1 MPADRMHQSF
11 MMKADI
17 LSATKGI
24 PMMTRWFLAATL
36 QLVGTTPYVQPFV
49 VTQAQPDMPR
59 IVDTEVQKDPA
70 DTEQPILKWN
80 ELRAEYDRLQLKA
93 EDLQRQLEKA
103 QQDLA
108 GGKKALGDVN
118 ARLAVLEKEKSQM
131 AGALTE
137 ARDQARDLST
147 KLAAEQVKAATLRE
161 DKQRLMSGT
170 TTTKEEIA
178 RLQKHAAEL
187 ETEAARAEDLAKRL
201 AERDQEIE
209 RLRKYGAD
217 RESLANKVTGLT
229 DKLERAKQQVTSLT
243 DELIARNEE
252 AARVRQERD
261 QLIMEIQKRQEGLK
275 GSDSSAVHNHSIEK
289 APEDRAKLNIGPLDG
304 ALLHELRKPFPGIR

>member
-1 MPADRMHQSF
+1 
-11 MMKADI
+11 
-17 LSATKGI
+17 
-24 PMMTRWFLAATL
+24 MMTPWVLAATL
-36 QLVGTTPYVQPFV
+36 QVASSIPYVQPFMV
-49 VTQAQPDMPR
+49 SQAQSDMPR
-59 IVDTEVQKDPA
+59 TVDAETSKDPA

-80 ELRAEYDRLQLKA
+80 ELRAEYDRLHLKA

-108 GGKKALGDVN
+108 GGKKALADVN
-118 ARLAVLEKEKSQM
+118 TRLAALEKEKSQM

-147 KLAAEQVKAATLRE
+147 KLAAEQIKAATLRE

-187 ETEAARAEDLAKRL
+187 ETEAARADDLAKRL

-209 RLRKYGAD
+209 RLRKSVAD
-217 RESLANKVTGLT
+217 RESLANKVAGLT

-243 DELIARNEE
+243 DELITRNEE

-275 GSDSSAVHNHSIEK
+275 GSDSSAVNNRSIQK
-289 APEDRAKLNIGPLDG
+289 STEDRTKLNIEPLDG
-304 ALLHELRKPFPGIR
+304 ALLRELSKPFPEPR

>member
-1 MPADRMHQSF
+1 
-11 MMKADI
+11 
-17 LSATKGI
+17 
-24 PMMTRWFLAATL
+24 MMTPWFLAAVL
-36 QLVGTTPYVQPFV
+36 QLISLTPYVQPLMV
-49 VTQAQPDMPR
+49 AQAQPDMPR
-59 IVDTEVQKDPA
+59 TVDADIQKDPA
-70 DTEQPILKWN
+70 DAEQPILKWN
-80 ELRAEYDRLQLKA
+80 ELRTEYDRLHLKA

-108 GGKKALGDVN
+108 GGKKALADVN
-118 ARLAVLEKEKSQM
+118 TRLAALEKEKSQM

-137 ARDQARDLST
+137 ARDQTRDLST
-147 KLAAEQVKAATLRE
+147 KLAAEQIKAATLRE

-187 ETEAARAEDLAKRL
+187 ETEAARADDLAKRL

-209 RLRKYGAD
+209 RLRKSVAD
-217 RESLANKVTGLT
+217 RESLANKVASLT

-243 DELIARNEE
+243 DELITRNEE

-275 GSDSSAVHNHSIEK
+275 GSDSSAVNNRSIEK
-289 APEDRAKLNIGPLDG
+289 SPEDRTKLHIEPLNG
-304 ALLHELRKPFPGIR
+304 ALFRELSKPFPEPR

>member
-1 MPADRMHQSF
+1 
-11 MMKADI
+11 
-17 LSATKGI
+17 
-24 PMMTRWFLAATL
+24 MMTSWFLAATL
-36 QLVGTTPYVQPFV
+36 QLIASPPHAFPFMAAQ
-49 VTQAQPDMPR
+49 TQLTMPR
-59 IVDTEVQKDPA
+59 TLEAEPQKEKDGPDP
-70 DTEQPILKWN
+70 EPPMLKWN
-80 ELRAEYDRLQLKA
+80 ELRTEYDRLQLKA
-93 EDLQRQLEKA
+93 EDLQRQLDKA

-187 ETEAARAEDLAKRL
+187 ETDAARAEDLAKRL

-209 RLRKYGAD
+209 RLRKSVAD

-229 DKLERAKQQVTSLT
+229 DKLERAKQQLTSLT
-243 DELIARNEE
+243 DELAIRNEE

-261 QLIMEIQKRQEGLK
+261 QLIIEIQKRQEGLK
-275 GSDSSAVHNHSIEK
+275 GRDSSAARTGAYDRSIERS
-289 APEDRAKLNIGPLDG
+289 PDDRTKLNIEPSDGPISR
-304 ALLHELRKPFPGIR
+304 ELGKPLPGTRELNGH

>member
-1 MPADRMHQSF
+1 
-11 MMKADI
+11 
-17 LSATKGI
+17 
-24 PMMTRWFLAATL
+24 MMTPWLLAATL
-36 QLVGTTPYVQPFV
+36 HLISATQHVHPITVVQVAVDIPR
-49 VTQAQPDMPR
+49 VTDA
-59 IVDTEVQKDPA
+59 ENQKESSEY
-70 DTEQPILKWN
+70 EQPPLKWN
-80 ELRAEYDRLQLKA
+80 ELRTEYDRLQLKA

-108 GGKKALGDVN
+108 GAKKTLGDVN
-118 ARLAVLEKEKSQM
+118 TRVAAMEKEKSQM

-187 ETEAARAEDLAKRL
+187 ETEAARADDLAKRL

-209 RLRKYGAD
+209 RLRKAVAD
-217 RESLANKVTGLT
+217 RESLANKVTALT
-229 DKLERAKQQVTSLT
+229 DKFERAKQQVISLT
-243 DELIARNEE
+243 DELTTRNEE

-261 QLIMEIQKRQEGLK
+261 QLIMEIQKRQEGQK
-275 GSDSSAVHNHSIEK
+275 GGDSSAVNRG
-289 APEDRAKLNIGPLDG
+289 APDGFIGRSQQDRTKLNIEPQER
-304 ALLHELRKPFPGIR
+304 ASLHELRKPFLEIR

>member
-1 MPADRMHQSF
+1 
-11 MMKADI
+11 
-17 LSATKGI
+17 
-24 PMMTRWFLAATL
+24 MMTPWFLAATL
-36 QLVGTTPYVQPFV
+36 QLISSTAYVYPFM

-59 IVDTEVQKDPA
+59 VVDSDPQKDA
-70 DTEQPILKWN
+70 SDAEQPISKWN
-80 ELRAEYDRLQLKA
+80 ELRTEYDRLQLKA
-93 EDLQRQLEKA
+93 EDLQRQLDKA

-118 ARLAVLEKEKSQM
+118 TRLAVLEKEKSQM

-209 RLRKYGAD
+209 RLRKSVAD

-243 DELIARNEE
+243 DELTIRNEE
-252 AARVRQERD
+252 AARIRQERD
-261 QLIMEIQKRQEGLK
+261 QLIIEIQKRQEGSK
-275 GSDSSAVHNHSIEK
+275 GRDSSARIGPYDRSIER
-289 APEDRAKLNIGPLDG
+289 APDDRTKLNIEPSNGPI
-304 ALLHELRKPFPGIR
+304 LHELSKPFPTR

>member
-1 MPADRMHQSF
+1 MITPW
-11 MMKADI
+11 
-17 LSATKGI
+17 LLTV
-24 PMMTRWFLAATL
+24 TL
-36 QLVGTTPYVQPFV
+36 HLVGSTQYAYPIT
-49 VTQAQPDMPR
+49 VTQLDPDIPR
-59 IVDTEVQKDPA
+59 LTEAENQKEPSDP
-70 DTEQPILKWN
+70 EQPVSKWT
-80 ELRAEYDRLQLKA
+80 ELRTEYDRLQLKA

-118 ARLAVLEKEKSQM
+118 ARLAAMEKEKSQM
-131 AGALTE
+131 ASALTE

-187 ETEAARAEDLAKRL
+187 ETDAARADDLAKRL
-201 AERDQEIE
+201 TERDQEIE
-209 RLRKYGAD
+209 RLRKAVAD
-217 RESLANKVTGLT
+217 RETLANKLTALT
-229 DKLERAKQQVTSLT
+229 DKFERAKQQVTSLT
-243 DELIARNEE
+243 DELTTRNEE
-252 AARVRQERD
+252 ASRVRQERD

-275 GSDSSAVHNHSIEK
+275 GRDSSAVGRGALDPSIGRGQQ
-289 APEDRAKLNIGPLDG
+289 DRMKLNIEPQER
-304 ALLHELRKPFPGIR
+304 ALLHEPKPPLLDIR

>member
-209 RLRKYGAD
+209 RLRKSVAD

>member
-1 MPADRMHQSF
+1 
-11 MMKADI
+11 
-17 LSATKGI
+17 
-24 PMMTRWFLAATL
+24 MMTTLFLGATF
-36 QLVGTTPYVQPFV
+36 QLLTSMPYVLPFM
-49 VTQAQPDMPR
+49 TAQAQLAPPR
-59 IVDTEVQKDPA
+59 TVNSETQKDLP
-70 DTEQPILKWN
+70 DTEQLMLKWN
-80 ELRAEYDRLQLKA
+80 ELRTEYDRLQLKA
-93 EDLQRQLEKA
+93 EDLQRQLDKA

-209 RLRKYGAD
+209 RLRKSVAD
-217 RESLANKVTGLT
+217 KESLANKVAGLT

-243 DELIARNEE
+243 DELAIRNEE

-261 QLIMEIQKRQEGLK
+261 QLIIEIQKRQEGFK
-275 GSDSSAVHNHSIEK
+275 GRDPSARTGAYDRSIER
-289 APEDRAKLNIGPLDG
+289 APDDRTKLSIEPSGG
-304 ALLHELRKPFPGIR
+304 ALLHELSKPFPGAH